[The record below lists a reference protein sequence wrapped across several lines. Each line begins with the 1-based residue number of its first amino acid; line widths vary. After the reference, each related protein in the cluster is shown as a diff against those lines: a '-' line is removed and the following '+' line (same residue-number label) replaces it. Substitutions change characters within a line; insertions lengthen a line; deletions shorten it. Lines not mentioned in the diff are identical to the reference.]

1 VAVGI
6 VGIVLALPA
15 GVPGLILG
23 PIAYFLGRSA
33 VGRIDA
39 SRGAAGGRGTAVTG
53 WVTGVIATAV
63 GAVVTLL
70 WLILIFEAMSSPS
83 SG

>member
-39 SRGAAGGRGTAVTG
+39 SRGAVGGRGTAVTG